1 MDVSISL
8 CHFGTDSFS
17 LDSYSVDGT
26 TFLIHQSSRRRE
38 KEDRVNGGWGKGQ
51 GEDMPGQ
58 EERKECDE
66 SRLVQTYG
74 VSLPD

>member
-8 CHFGTDSFS
+8 CHFGSDSFS

-38 KEDRVNGGWGKGQ
+38 ERTA
-51 GEDMPGQ
+51 
-58 EERKECDE
+58 EERTGRGEKKTEKRGIVDGNE
-66 SRLVQTYG
+66 SRLVRRIECF
-74 VSLPD
+74 SD